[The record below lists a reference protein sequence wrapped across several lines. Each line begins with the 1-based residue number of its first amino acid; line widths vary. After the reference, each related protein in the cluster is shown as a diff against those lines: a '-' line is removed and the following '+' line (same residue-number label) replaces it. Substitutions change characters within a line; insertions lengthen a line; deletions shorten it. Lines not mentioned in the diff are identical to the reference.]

1 MVFSSSIF
9 LLFFFP
15 LFLLLY
21 FITPVKYKNYSALAG
36 SVAFY
41 AWGAPTFIFLVF
53 GVLLADYF
61 LGFKIYHTTGLT
73 KKIYLLISIC
83 INVGFLFYFKYS
95 NFFVENINQVF
106 IHFGLKPLQWLN
118 VALPIGISFFV
129 FQEMSYTI
137 DIYRGEHAPLKNFTD
152 YMLFIFLFSH
162 LIAGPIVT
170 YHVLA
175 DDLVDRK
182 KKLNND
188 YRLEGFIRFFTG
200 LARKVLI
207 ANTLGEYADSV
218 FNSPVLQLSSVDVWL
233 GAIAY
238 TFQLYFD
245 FAGYSDMAIGIG
257 KLLGFDFP
265 ENFNFPYISQSIT
278 EFWQRWHITL
288 GSWMKRYLYIPLGG
302 NKLSAT
308 RTFLNLWIVFLI
320 SGFWHGAAWNFIFWG
335 IWHGSFI
342 VVEKLFFQKILQR
355 IPIIFR
361 MAYTFL
367 IVVLGWVLFRA
378 NSFQQAILFIKKMF
392 SLSTIQLQMPVN
404 SKFVMVLMVAILF
417 SFVAVSK
424 VFQNKLLAWYKLP
437 TRNIWLGMKLAIAVL
452 FFLISVAYITSNQFN
467 PFIYFRF

>member
-21 FITPVKYKNYSALAG
+21 FITPVKYKNYTALAG

-61 LGFKIYHTTGLT
+61 LGFKIYHTNGFA

-106 IHFGLKPLQWLN
+106 IHFGAKPLQWLN

-137 DIYRGEHAPLKNFTD
+137 DIYRGEHAPLKKFTD

-182 KKLNND
+182 KKLTND

-218 FNSPVLQLSSVDVWL
+218 FNSPVLQLSSADVWL

-302 NKLSAT
+302 NKFSAT

-342 VVEKLFFQKILQR
+342 VLEKLFFQKILQR
-355 IPIIFR
+355 IPSVFR
-361 MAYTFL
+361 IAYTFL

-378 NSFQQAILFIKKMF
+378 NSFQQAILFIKKMLSF
-392 SLSTIQLQMPVN
+392 STMQLQMPVN
-404 SKFVMVLMVAILF
+404 TKFVVVLIIAVSF
-417 SFVAVSK
+417 SFVAVSN
-424 VFQNKLLAWYKLP
+424 VFQNKLLTWYQLP
-437 TRNIWLGMKLAIAVL
+437 TRKIWLGTKLAIAVL

>member
-15 LFLLLY
+15 AFLLLY
-21 FITPVKYKNYSALAG
+21 FLTPVKYKNYTALAG

-53 GVLLADYF
+53 AVLLADYF
-61 LGFKIYHTTGLT
+61 LGYKIYHTNGRV
-73 KKIYLLISIC
+73 KKIYLLVSIC

-95 NFFVENINQVF
+95 NFFVENINHSLF
-106 IHFGLKPLQWLN
+106 YFGVKPLQWLN

-137 DIYRGEHAPLKNFTD
+137 DIYRGEHAPLKKFTD

-175 DDLVDRK
+175 DDLMDRK

-207 ANTLGEYADSV
+207 ANTLGEYADSI
-218 FNSPVLQLSSVDVWL
+218 FNSSIVHLSSADVWL

-302 NKLSAT
+302 NKLSTT

-342 VVEKLFFQKILQR
+342 VVEKLFLNKILQR
-355 IPIIFR
+355 IPVFFRII
-361 MAYTFL
+361 YTFF

-378 NSFQQAILFIKKMF
+378 NTFSQAILLFKKMF
-392 SLSTIQLQMPVN
+392 SFSAICLQMPIDT
-404 SKFVMVLMVAILF
+404 KFITTLLIAILF
-417 SFVAVSK
+417 SFVAINNVAQK
-424 VFQNKLLAWYKLP
+424 KLIAWYQLPSQKL
-437 TRNIWLGMKLAIAVL
+437 WLIFKLIIVII
-452 FFLISVAYITSNQFN
+452 FFLVSVSYITSNQFN